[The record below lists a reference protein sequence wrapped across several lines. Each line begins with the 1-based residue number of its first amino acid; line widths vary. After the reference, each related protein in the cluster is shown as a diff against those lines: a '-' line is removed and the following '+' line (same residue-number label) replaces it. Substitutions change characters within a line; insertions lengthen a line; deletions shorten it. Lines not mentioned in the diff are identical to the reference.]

1 MITHFNT
8 ASAGSSASSSAAS
21 GSRSGG
27 NTILYVAGAA
37 LLAWGLWE
45 FWWKPSQAKKKEQET
60 K

>member
-1 MITHFNT
+1 MVTTFNT
-8 ASAGSSASSSAAS
+8 AGAGSSASSTQAAS
-21 GSRSGG
+21 VSGKGG

-45 FWWKPSQAKKKEQET
+45 FWWKPSQAKKKLEE